1 MKPQKLRI
9 LDYAN
14 NVVHRYLVAPDVEV
28 DAIYV
33 SNLGFSD
40 SNIEWMVGDFEVLEH
55 KGILL

>member
-1 MKPQKLRI
+1 MKPQKLII

-40 SNIEWMVGDFEVLEH
+40 SNIE
-55 KGILL
+55 